1 MPFTRR
7 DWLKRVPAAAT
18 ASSVAAALAQTP
30 TNLVRPNIILIISDQ
45 FRWDCVGAMGLNPMG
60 LTPNLDRMAGRGV
73 LFRSAFCNQP
83 VCAPARAS
91 IFTGQYPSR
100 HGVWKNAVGLPE
112 DAHTLAK
119 SLRQAGYS
127 ANYMGKWH
135 LGPAPAGAAPNSL
148 EARGPVAAAHRG
160 GFLDLWEGANAL
172 EMTSHAYEGD
182 VFDNDGKPIHFS
194 GQYRTDF
201 MTVRAQRFLR
211 SVKSPFLLTLSY
223 LEVHHQND
231 SDTYEPPKEYK
242 GRYPNP
248 FIPPDLRPLP
258 GSWPSQLSDYF
269 ACVAKMDKT
278 VGTIRQTL
286 AETGLDKNT
295 ILIFTS
301 DHACHFK
308 TRNAEYKRSPHE
320 SSIHIPLIVE
330 GPGFNRGLQIQELVS
345 QVDLMPTLLEAA
357 GVPVPAEVQ
366 GHSWLPL
373 LDRRTEGWRN
383 EVYFEMSEFVT
394 GRGLRTPQY
403 TYAVAAPKVPGWQA
417 VPSAAK
423 YIEYMLYDLNADPYQ
438 HVNLAGRAPYQQIAA
453 DLRRRLLARI
463 QEAGGATPAIE
474 PCWFPYS

>member
-1 MPFTRR
+1 MSSTRR
-7 DWLKRVPAAAT
+7 DWLKRVPVAAAT
-18 ASSVAAALAQTP
+18 ASALAQTP
-30 TNLVRPNIILIISDQ
+30 AGPNRPNIVLIISDQ

-100 HGVWKNAVGLPE
+100 HGVWKNAVALPE

-119 SLRQAGYS
+119 SLRPAGYS

-135 LGPAPAGAAPNSL
+135 LGPSPAGTAPNSI

-172 EMTSHAYEGD
+172 EFTSHAYEGD
-182 VFDNDGKPIHFS
+182 LFDNDGKPIHFS

-201 MTVRAQRFLR
+201 MTGRAQRFLR

-269 ACVAKMDKT
+269 ACVAKMDET
-278 VGTIRQTL
+278 VGAIRQTL
-286 AETGLDKNT
+286 ADTGLDKNT

-345 QVDLMPTLLEAA
+345 QVDLMPTLLESA
-357 GVPVPAEVQ
+357 GVPVPAGVQ

-417 VPSAAK
+417 VPSAEK

-453 DLRRRLLARI
+453 DLRRRLQARI
-463 QEAGGATPAIE
+463 QEAGGVSPAIE